1 MSAPSAMGIQDP
13 LLNTMIMN
21 LTSLYSQKTQVLA
34 TASERN
40 PQISSINN
48 QIIQTKQILIE
59 NLRNIITN
67 SKLLIKD
74 YKVRLAEIEEKVQ
87 DLPKTERS
95 YIKIERKFKLSEGL
109 FTFLMQ
115 KRAEAGIAKAGN
127 IADNKVIDFAKT
139 NKVPLK
145 PKTKLTYAIA
155 LLLGLIIPIGII
167 LIIDYLNNKIL
178 SRKQLEKIT
187 SIPILGVIGHSNID
201 SNLIVYEKPKT
212 SVSESFRAIR
222 ADLQFLL
229 KDKSND
235 ESKVILITSSIGG
248 EGKTFT
254 SLNIATV
261 LANGG
266 RKTVLLG
273 MDLRKPKIFN
283 DFKLKNEEG
292 LSNYLIGQ
300 SNKNDILQ
308 KTFIDNLS
316 IIPSGA
322 VPPNPS
328 ELLLD
333 TRLDTLI
340 DELKNDF
347 EYIIMDTPPVGLVAD
362 AFQLMHVSDVNLFMV
377 RQNYTDKEVL
387 DFINDKYENNI
398 VKNISI
404 ILNDFIP
411 NSSSGYGYGYGY
423 YEEEDAELKKSAINR
438 LLRRK

>member
-74 YKVRLAEIEEKVQ
+74 YKVRLTEIEEKVQ

-155 LLLGLIIPIGII
+155 LLLDLIIPIGII

-283 DFKLKNEEG
+283 DFKLI
-292 LSNYLIGQ
+292 SN
-300 SNKNDILQ
+300 
-308 KTFIDNLS
+308 
-316 IIPSGA
+316 
-322 VPPNPS
+322 
-328 ELLLD
+328 
-333 TRLDTLI
+333 
-340 DELKNDF
+340 
-347 EYIIMDTPPVGLVAD
+347 
-362 AFQLMHVSDVNLFMV
+362 H
-377 RQNYTDKEVL
+377 
-387 DFINDKYENNI
+387 
-398 VKNISI
+398 
-404 ILNDFIP
+404 
-411 NSSSGYGYGYGY
+411 
-423 YEEEDAELKKSAINR
+423 
-438 LLRRK
+438 